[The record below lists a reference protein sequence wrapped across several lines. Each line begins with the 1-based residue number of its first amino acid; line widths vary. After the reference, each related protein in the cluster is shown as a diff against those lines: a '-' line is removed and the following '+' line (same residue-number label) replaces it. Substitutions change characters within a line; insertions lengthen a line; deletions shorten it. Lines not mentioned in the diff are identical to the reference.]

1 MITVKE
7 YLVNRFS
14 KSNALTLKEAKII
27 GLPWP
32 MKKGWPEKYGQT
44 LIFDGDLPKLN
55 AIAGRQ
61 NQANADALHER
72 KERKR
77 LKALIKIGAISQV
90 DFVEALKQATSLPA
104 PISKPKPPKT
114 KPNDRFYESREWRE
128 LRYKALV
135 KHGPKCQCCGA
146 TRGPGVVLHVDHV
159 KPRSKFPALQLEL
172 ENLQILCADCNIGKS
187 NKDQTDWRE
196 NAAVDKKMNQFSPY
210 F

>member
-32 MKKGWPEKYGQT
+32 LKKGWPEKYGQT

-77 LKALIKIGAISQV
+77 LKALLKSGAISQV
-90 DFVEALKQATSLPA
+90 DFVDA
-104 PISKPKPPKT
+104 
-114 KPNDRFYESREWRE
+114 F
-128 LRYKALV
+128 
-135 KHGPKCQCCGA
+135 
-146 TRGPGVVLHVDHV
+146 
-159 KPRSKFPALQLEL
+159 
-172 ENLQILCADCNIGKS
+172 
-187 NKDQTDWRE
+187 
-196 NAAVDKKMNQFSPY
+196 
-210 F
+210 